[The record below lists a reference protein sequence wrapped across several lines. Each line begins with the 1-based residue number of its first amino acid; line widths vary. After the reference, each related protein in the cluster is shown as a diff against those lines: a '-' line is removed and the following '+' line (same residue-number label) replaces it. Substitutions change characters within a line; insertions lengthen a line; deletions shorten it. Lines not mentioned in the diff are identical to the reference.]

1 MQIFSKKKILS
12 LFALLLPVLI
22 ALSGIWFNSLFSTLP
37 SGESLTGKDPSLG
50 VTLIGWEQLSEQ
62 EWQFILPASD
72 TNEPLLLCF
81 NGTST
86 GRPIGL
92 SPSDASG
99 ELYPLAS
106 SPDATFIRVVSTRE
120 PQCWLMTASRA
131 AAGLEFRTT
140 LQLMTL
146 TAFVTMFAVVL
157 ALFHYKRE
165 SDLGYFLLYLAVL
178 VCWGVMI
185 LFFPASQ
192 SNWIRLMRRFF
203 FSLTVIASVWLSAGL
218 TQTRFFP
225 AKKQHLTVLLFS
237 LLYFVCSLS
246 TNDLLR
252 QTALVIGML
261 YCLLLL
267 IHAYQNGLNS
277 ALLLLLP
284 GAVTSGLRI
293 WVLFPGIRQPF
304 FVESFPFYLIRC
316 ARIFDLPFALGVMV
330 FVCRRFALQFDRT
343 EQLARELDERV
354 NERTRALIEES
365 EARKS
370 MMLNIFHDLRS
381 PLFAVSSGLETLESA
396 PEALPALLP
405 ALRQRAEF
413 LRRLTEDLFLAAKL
427 EQKQIMLNED
437 HAFLNEDTA
446 AVCAACQSEA
456 DKKGVQLHVD
466 TAASLPVWG
475 DSVRLEQI
483 VQNLVTNAIHYTPAG
498 GTITV
503 TCKAE
508 DGLAFVSVRDTGCGI
523 APQDQAAVFD
533 RYFHTTANTKH
544 DSTGLGLT
552 IAQELAHLHHGEI
565 TLESEVGKGS
575 CFTLK
580 LPILSFAR
588 GADLPYYYSDE
599 FY

>member
-1 MQIFSKKKILS
+1 MMKISSKRKILPF
-12 LFALLLPVLI
+12 LALLLSMSLALI
-22 ALSGIWFNSLFSTLP
+22 GIQFNAIFPRLS
-37 SGESLTGKDPSLG
+37 SGETLTEPLASRS
-50 VTLIGWEQLSEQ
+50 VTLTGWEQTAEQ
-62 EWQFILPASD
+62 EWQFRLTSACSAK
-72 TNEPLLLCF
+72 TFLLCF
-81 NGTST
+81 NGT
-86 GRPIGL
+86 I
-92 SPSDASG
+92 SG
-99 ELYPLAS
+99 VPLDLAPADDFGEAYWLELPDS
-106 SPDATFIRVVSTRE
+106 SALLRVRSVYE
-120 PQCWLMTASRA
+120 PQCWLMTPEHASS
-131 AAGLEFRTT
+131 GFGFRTL

-146 TAFVTMFAVVL
+146 TAFVTMAAVVL
-157 ALFHYKRE
+157 ALFYYKRQTE
-165 SDLGYFLLYLAVL
+165 LGYFLLYLAVL
-178 VCWGVMI
+178 VGWGLTVFLFPVSEGFWLGFVM
-185 LFFPASQ
+185 
-192 SNWIRLMRRFF
+192 RFF
-203 FSLTVIASVWLSAGL
+203 FSLTVMAPIWISAGL
-218 TQTRFFP
+218 TQTRLFP
-225 AKKQHLTVLLFS
+225 EKKKQPIVLLLS
-237 LLYFVCSLS
+237 ILYFGCSLS
-246 TNDLLR
+246 LNDFFRQMSLL
-252 QTALVIGML
+252 LGML

-267 IHAYQNGLNS
+267 IAAYQRGLNS
-277 ALLLLLP
+277 ALLLLFP
-284 GAVTSGLRI
+284 CAVTTGLRI
-293 WVLFPGIRQPF
+293 WVLLPGVRPSF

-316 ARIFDLPFALGVMV
+316 ARIFDLPFALGCMI

-354 NERTRALIEES
+354 NERTQALMEES

-437 HAFLNEDTA
+437 RTALNENTA
-446 AVCAACQSEA
+446 AVCSACQSEA
-456 DKKGVQLHVD
+456 EKKGVHLRVD
-466 TAASLPVWG
+466 TDAFLPVWG

-483 VQNLVTNAIHYTPAG
+483 VQNLVTNAIHYTPPG
-498 GTITV
+498 GDITV

-508 DGLAFVSVRDTGCGI
+508 QGFALVSVRDTGCGI
-523 APQDQAAVFD
+523 APQDQSAVFD

-580 LPILSFAR
+580 LPLLEM
-588 GADLPYYYSDE
+588 D
-599 FY
+599 